1 MVFHRVLVNAV
12 VESLKQIFL
21 QRKHADRLIKRLF
34 EENRK
39 WGSRDR
45 RFVAETIYEI
55 VRWWRLLWA
64 LLDEEPKLETE
75 ILYKLIAVFYIN
87 KDYSLPPWD
96 EFSSIN
102 KEEVLQKY
110 KSSKQVRAIRESI
123 PDWLDQMG
131 EKEVQDWDNEIHSL
145 NQQANVILRVNTL
158 AVSKKDLQQLLFA
171 EGIETSETSFAPDAL
186 ILNER
191 QNIFNSKN
199 YKEGLFEVQDAA
211 SQQVAPFV
219 QAEPGMRVIDACAG
233 AGGKS
238 LHLGVEMQNKGRIIA
253 LDIHD
258 WKLKTLKRRAKRNKL
273 DIIETRL
280 IGSKKV
286 IKRLKDSADRVL
298 LDVPCSGLGVLKR
311 NPDTKWKLTP
321 SIFEN
326 VVLSQKQ
333 LIQNYS
339 VMVKPGGRLVYSTCS
354 IFPTENENQV
364 ERFLISMGGQ
374 FELLE
379 QRNVSPFIHGF
390 DGFFMASMLRKY

>member
-1 MVFHRVLVNAV
+1 MEFHRVLVNAV
-12 VESLKQIFL
+12 VESLKQVFSH
-21 QRKHADRLIKRLF
+21 RKHADRLIKRLF

-55 VRWWRLLWA
+55 IRWWRLLWA
-64 LLDEEPKLETE
+64 VLDEEPRLETE
-75 ILYKLIAVFYIN
+75 ILYKLIAVFYIIRG
-87 KDYSLPPWD
+87 DSLPAWF
-96 EFSSIN
+96 EFTSID
-102 KEEVLQKY
+102 KEEVLRRY
-110 KSSKQVRAIRESI
+110 ESLKQIRAIRESI

-131 EKEVQDWDNEIHSL
+131 EKEVKNWDDEIHSL

-158 AVSKKDLQQLLFA
+158 AVAKKNLKQLLHA
-171 EGIETSETSFAPDAL
+171 EGVETSETLFAPDAL

-191 QNIFNSKN
+191 KNIFNSKN
-199 YKEGLFEVQDAA
+199 YKEGFFEVQDAA
-211 SQQVAPFV
+211 SQQVSPFV

-238 LHLGVEMQNKGRIIA
+238 LHLGALMQNRGKIIA

-258 WKLKTLKRRAKRNKL
+258 WKLRTLKRRAKRNKL

-298 LDVPCSGLGVLKR
+298 LDVPCSGLGVLRR

-326 VVLSQKQ
+326 LVLSQRQ

-339 VMVKPGGRLVYSTCS
+339 VMVKPGGRLIYSTCS
-354 IFPTENENQV
+354 IFPTENEKQI
-364 ERFLISMGGQ
+364 ERFLVSMGGQ

-379 QRNVSPFIHGF
+379 QRNISPFVDGF
-390 DGFFMASMLRKY
+390 DGFFMASLLRKY

>member
-258 WKLKTLKRRAKRNKL
+258 WKLNTLKRRAKRNKL

>member
-75 ILYKLIAVFYIN
+75 ILYKLIAVFYII
-87 KDYSLPPWD
+87 KGYSLPPWD

-110 KSSKQVRAIRESI
+110 KSSKQVRTIRESI

-258 WKLKTLKRRAKRNKL
+258 WKLNTLKRRAKRNKL

>member
-1 MVFHRVLVNAV
+1 MIFHRVLVNAV

-87 KDYSLPPWD
+87 KGYSLPPWD

-110 KSSKQVRAIRESI
+110 KSSKQVRTIRESI

-158 AVSKKDLQQLLFA
+158 AISKKELQQLLFA

-354 IFPTENENQV
+354 IFPTENEKQID
-364 ERFLISMGGQ
+364 RFIISMGGQ